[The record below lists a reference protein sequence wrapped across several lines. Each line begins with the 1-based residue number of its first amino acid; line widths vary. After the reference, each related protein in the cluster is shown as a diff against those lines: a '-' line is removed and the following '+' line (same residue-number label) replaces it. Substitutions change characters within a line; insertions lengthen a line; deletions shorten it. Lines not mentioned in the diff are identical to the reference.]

1 MLLYTTYHTVYRS
14 YVDNIVF
21 VNFQWKSVTTHDPV
35 ARCRQRHCNEWNWLE
50 MVKNIHGHRP
60 FYSTRFWLYTHTWI
74 LLSGA
79 SMRHVASLE
88 SQRGGGCV
96 TAVGGRDAPD
106 LLSFFITSLL
116 YARTQRKWTS
126 CKEETQVYEWC
137 NVYNTTDVG

>member
-21 VNFQWKSVTTHDPV
+21 VSFQRKSVTTHDPV

-50 MVKNIHGHRP
+50 MVKNIHGDRP

-79 SMRHVASLE
+79 SMRHVASLK
-88 SQRGGGCV
+88 SQRGGASRLLGEGTPPIYYRSSSTVCCTQGHSENEQVVKKRHKSTSDV
-96 TAVGGRDAPD
+96 TY
-106 LLSFFITSLL
+106 ITPQ
-116 YARTQRKWTS
+116 T
-126 CKEETQVYEWC
+126 
-137 NVYNTTDVG
+137 